1 MKSKLWIGTVS
12 SLALVS
18 GCVGQSRG
26 DFCDIARPLYF
37 EHDATV
43 DALAGGEEELLR
55 GIVRHNELI
64 ELCE

>member
-1 MKSKLWIGTVS
+1 MKSKLWIVTLS
-12 SLALVS
+12 SIALVA
-18 GCVGQSRG
+18 GCAAPRG

-43 DALAGGEEELLR
+43 DELAGDEEELLR
-55 GIVRHNELI
+55 GIVRHNELV

>member
-1 MKSKLWIGTVS
+1 MKSKLWIVTLS
-12 SLALVS
+12 SIALVA
-18 GCVGQSRG
+18 GCAGPHRG

-43 DALAGGEEELLR
+43 NALAGDEEELLR
-55 GIVRHNELI
+55 GIVRHNELV